1 MLSNFVIAYAEYIM
15 RNATLDDLQAGIK
28 IAERNINNLRYAN
41 DTTLRAQSAEE
52 LKSLFMRVK
61 EESEQP
67 GLKLKIQKTDHG
79 IWYLH
84 FKASIWRK
92 RGNSNRFYFL
102 GIQNH
107 CDSDCSHDIRRCLLL
122 EEKLWQTQLAY

>member
-1 MLSNFVIAYAEYIM
+1 MTMAMTIWIFVGKVMSLLFNMLSNFVIAYAEYIM

-79 IWYLH
+79 I
-84 FKASIWRK
+84 
-92 RGNSNRFYFL
+92 
-102 GIQNH
+102 
-107 CDSDCSHDIRRCLLL
+107 
-122 EEKLWQTQLAY
+122 

>member
-1 MLSNFVIAYAEYIM
+1 MTMAMTIWTFVGKVMSLLFNMLSNFVIAYAEYIM

-79 IWYLH
+79 I
-84 FKASIWRK
+84 
-92 RGNSNRFYFL
+92 
-102 GIQNH
+102 
-107 CDSDCSHDIRRCLLL
+107 
-122 EEKLWQTQLAY
+122 